1 MENEH
6 TMKLVDAA
14 QLLGVHF
21 DTVRRWVRVKGLPA
35 RKPGRDWMFSRR
47 EVLEWQN
54 RQRPGMQ
61 AAAPAP
67 SAPASTSTSTM
78 ATVAE

>member
-6 TMKLVDAA
+6 TMKIVDVA

-61 AAAPAP
+61 AATMSPAPLPAPAP
-67 SAPASTSTSTM
+67 
-78 ATVAE
+78 ATAGGAE

>member
-6 TMKLVDAA
+6 TMKLVDVA
-14 QLLGVHF
+14 QLLCVHPQ
-21 DTVRRWVRVKGLPA
+21 TIYGWLRRRGLPA

-54 RQRPGMQ
+54 LQRPGMQ
-61 AAAPAP
+61 ATPSPAP
-67 SAPASTSTSTM
+67 SAPASTSTM
-78 ATVAE
+78 AGVAE

>member
-6 TMKLVDAA
+6 TMKLVDVA

-61 AAAPAP
+61 APPPAPVAAAP
-67 SAPASTSTSTM
+67 TST
-78 ATVAE
+78 AAGAE